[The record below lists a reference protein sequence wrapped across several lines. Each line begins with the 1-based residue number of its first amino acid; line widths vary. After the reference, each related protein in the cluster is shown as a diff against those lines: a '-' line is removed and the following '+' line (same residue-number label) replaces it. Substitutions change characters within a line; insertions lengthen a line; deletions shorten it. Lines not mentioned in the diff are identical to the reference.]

1 MDLWR
6 PHSVP
11 LTSALCAEI
20 SCTIK
25 IVFLQLDFYVL
36 EVKATGRQFWRAGL
50 VVSDNCVVHNV
61 TFREWSTQEVILKV
75 MKLKAPFSSS
85 LVHYG
90 LLQRVAPHIGNGRF
104 LYQMPFLSQTQRFFC
119 LLPKL
124 NWGFC
129 FSFFRWMCK
138 PLLYGESKLLNLN
151 LKVFDWFPEFVDQ
164 TLYVHE
170 IVWLF

>member
-11 LTSALCAEI
+11 LTSALCAEL
-20 SCTIK
+20 SCSIK

-104 LYQMPFLSQTQRFFC
+104 LYWMPFLSQTQRFFVSSQ
-119 LLPKL
+119 
-124 NWGFC
+124 NWTGDFV
-129 FSFFRWMCK
+129 FRF
-138 PLLYGESKLLNLN
+138 LGECVNHYSMENLSC
-151 LKVFDWFPEFVDQ
+151 
-164 TLYVHE
+164 
-170 IVWLF
+170 